1 MSVVSLPAST
11 PRDLLLCLS
20 HLRWNFVWQRPQH
33 LLSRASKH
41 YQVVFFEEPV
51 HEDLSEPD
59 LKLQWHGEILVAT
72 PVLPHGSTMD
82 PNAAQEALLDRVL
95 GLFNYRR
102 LVTWYYTPMAL
113 PFSEHLPSDCV
124 VFDCMDEL
132 SNFHG
137 APRELRDREQQLMD
151 MAQVVFT
158 GGESLYN
165 ARKARHQNIHC
176 YPSSIDT
183 AHFAKARDLRAAGGE
198 EPADQAAIPHPRI
211 GFFGV
216 IDERLDVALLRALAV
231 AKPDWQFVMIGP
243 VVKIDPATLP
253 QLPNIHWLGG
263 KTYAQLPAY
272 LAGWDAGFMPFAI
285 NEATRFISPTKTPE
299 FLSAGLPVVS
309 TPIRDV
315 VRSYGRAGLVDIA
328 AGPLDMAAAL
338 GRCVAGRDQAWRE
351 AVDRKLA
358 QSSWDKTWA
367 GMQREIEAITGAQTT
382 RGKAIAA
389 SAAANRTSLRP
400 PRGAGAAPVAP
411 ALAASATSSA
421 LPQTIAP
428 LTAQGAGASHV

>member
-1 MSVVSLPAST
+1 MSVVSLPAPA

-33 LLSRASKH
+33 LLSRAAKDF
-41 YQVVFFEEPV
+41 QVVFFEEPV
-51 HEDLSEPD
+51 HEDIFEPD
-59 LKLQWHGEILVAT
+59 LRLQWDGSILVAT
-72 PVLPHGSTMD
+72 PVLPHESPDTT
-82 PNAAQEALLDRVL
+82 AAQDMLLERVL

-102 LVTWYYTPMAL
+102 LVAWYYTPMAL
-113 PFSEHLPSDCV
+113 SFAAHLPADCV

-132 SNFHG
+132 SNFRG
-137 APRELRDREQQLMD
+137 APRALREREQQLMD
-151 MAQVVFT
+151 MAQVVFA
-158 GGESLYN
+158 GGESLFN
-165 ARKARHQNIHC
+165 ARKARHDNIHC
-176 YPSSIDT
+176 FPSSIDA
-183 AHFAKARDLRAAGGE
+183 AHFAKARTWRQRQVMQ
-198 EPADQAAIPHPRI
+198 PADQAGIPHPRV

-216 IDERLDVALLRALAV
+216 IDERLDIALLRALAM
-231 AKPDWQFVMIGP
+231 ARPDWQFVMIGP

-253 QLPNIHWLGG
+253 QAPNIHWLGG

-299 FLSAGLPVVS
+299 FLAAGLPVVS

-338 GRCVAGRDQAWRE
+338 GRCITGRDGAWMD
-351 AVDRKLA
+351 AVERTLA
-358 QSSWDKTWA
+358 QSSWDRTWTD
-367 GMQREIEAITGAQTT
+367 MHREVQ
-382 RGKAIAA
+382 
-389 SAAANRTSLRP
+389 S
-400 PRGAGAAPVAP
+400 
-411 ALAASATSSA
+411 ALAAATRGRAVATGTTGRPIARGPRAAAGSAQIIS
-421 LPQTIAP
+421 P

>member
-33 LLSRASKH
+33 LLSRAAKD
-41 YQVVFFEEPV
+41 YQVVFFEEPI
-51 HEDLSEPD
+51 HEDVSEPD

-72 PVLPHGSTMD
+72 PVLPHDSVMD
-82 PNAAQEALLDRVL
+82 ANTAQEALLDRVL

-137 APRELRDREQQLMD
+137 APRDLREREQQLMD

-165 ARKARHQNIHC
+165 ARKGRHQNIHC
-176 YPSSIDT
+176 FPSSIDA
-183 AHFAKARDLRAAGGE
+183 AHFERARTLRAEGGE

-216 IDERLDVALLRALAV
+216 IDERLDVALLRGLALAR
-231 AKPDWQFVMIGP
+231 PDWQFVMIGP

-299 FLSAGLPVVS
+299 FLAAGLPVVS

-315 VRSYGRAGLVDIA
+315 VRTYGRVGLVDIA

-338 GRCVAGRDQAWRE
+338 GRCVAGRDASWRD

-358 QSSWDKTWA
+358 QSSWDRTWA
-367 GMQREIEAITGAQTT
+367 DMNREIVAITGAQTT
-382 RGKAIAA
+382 RGKAAAAAA
-389 SAAANRTSLRP
+389 SGRAAVRP
-400 PRGAGAAPVAP
+400 PRPAQGATMAP
-411 ALAASATSSA
+411 ALVSNASTA
-421 LPQTIAP
+421 LPQSIAP

>member
-33 LLSRASKH
+33 LLSRAAKD
-41 YQVVFFEEPV
+41 YQVVFFEEPI
-51 HEDLSEPD
+51 HEDVSEPD

-72 PVLPHGSTMD
+72 PVLPHGGTLD
-82 PNAAQEALLDRVL
+82 ATGAQEALLDRVL

-113 PFSEHLPSDCV
+113 PFSQHLPADCV

-137 APRELRDREQQLMD
+137 APRELRDREQQLME

-165 ARKARHQNIHC
+165 ARKGRHDNIHC
-176 YPSSIDT
+176 FPSSID
-183 AHFAKARDLRAAGGE
+183 ASHFALARELRAKGGE

-216 IDERLDVALLRALAV
+216 IDERLDVTLLRALAV

-243 VVKIDPATLP
+243 VVKIDPASLP

-299 FLSAGLPVVS
+299 FLAAGLPVVS

-315 VRSYGRAGLVDIA
+315 VRSYGRVGLVDIA
-328 AGPLDMAAAL
+328 AGPLDMAACL
-338 GRCVAGRDQAWRE
+338 GRCVAGRDDSWKE

-358 QSSWDKTWA
+358 QSSWDKTWTD
-367 GMQREIEAITGAQTT
+367 MQREIQSALGATT
-382 RGKAIAA
+382 RGRAVAA
-389 SAAANRTSLRP
+389 GTTARAALRR
-400 PRGAGAAPVAP
+400 PRPTGGASVAP
-411 ALAASATSSA
+411 ALVASASTA
-421 LPQTIAP
+421 LPQTVAP